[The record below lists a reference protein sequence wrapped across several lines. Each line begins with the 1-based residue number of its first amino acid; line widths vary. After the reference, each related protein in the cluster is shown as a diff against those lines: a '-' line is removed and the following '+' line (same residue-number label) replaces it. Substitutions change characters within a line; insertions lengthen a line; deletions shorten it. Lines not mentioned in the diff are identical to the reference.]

1 MKIGQLLFNKI
12 LPKLIILFG
21 IKESTWQFKK
31 INIFIQSIIMIPVKR
46 LKGTRRTISFVEK
59 QYDEISGSYI
69 QENYYKEK
77 KRFSIVKGEIQEISS
92 IQNMQLIREEIKM
105 ILDQYNFKNI
115 LEVGAGELTTLEDI
129 YRFKNSKITCY
140 GIDLSLN
147 RLAHGICEFKKKHT
161 KTPYVSKSNATKL
174 PFPDNS
180 FDLVITRH
188 TLEQMPKIFKLAIDE
203 IVRVSKKNIIFF
215 EPSFELGTLT
225 QKLKMLNSDYVRGI
239 PKYLSTKTN
248 LIIKK
253 PYLMNNSANPLNHT
267 ACTKIEINDHQIND
281 YEYNIIPFVCP
292 ISKEKLQMHKDFLYA
307 NTAQI
312 AYPIINDIPILD
324 ASYSFKLSKI

>member
-1 MKIGQLLFNKI
+1 MKIGQLLLNQI
-12 LPKLIILFG
+12 LPKFITLFG
-21 IKESTWQFKK
+21 IKEGTWQFKK
-31 INIFIQSIIMIPVKR
+31 INIFVQSIIMIPVKK
-46 LKGTRRTISFVEK
+46 LKGIRRTTNFVEK

-69 QENYYKEK
+69 QENYYKDK
-77 KRFSIVKGEIQEISS
+77 KRFSVVQGKIQEISS
-92 IQNMQLIREEIKM
+92 IKNMQLIREEIRI

-129 YRFKNSKITCY
+129 YSFKNSKINCY

-147 RLAHGICEFKKKHT
+147 RLVHGICEFKKKHT
-161 KTPYVSKSNATKL
+161 KTPYVTKSNATKL

-203 IVRVSKKNIIFF
+203 IIRVSKKNIIFF

-267 ACTKIEINDHQIND
+267 ACTKIQIKDDLIENLD
-281 YEYNIIPFVCP
+281 YEIIPFVCP
-292 ISKEKLQMHKDFLYA
+292 ISKEKLQIHKDFLYA
-307 NTAQI
+307 KSAKI

-324 ASYSFKLSKI
+324 TSYSFKLSKI